1 MSHTSS
7 CALKPNPHLSNLH
20 HTYQNGPIKTR
31 VVIYD
36 VIITWSSLS
45 TNQCLKYGSNKV
57 TIVQIFFLR
66 QVSITSL
73 LRRNDV
79 TKKPKFDSRAVNIF
93 NWLWITFLSVIQPRL
108 LLISVPWSSRHLN
121 NCSLSP
127 PVSKK
132 SHDVDHFGR
141 YWVDFKKRFCDRLKI
156 LPHGHTTTKFT
167 NMLRYTPIT

>member
-1 MSHTSS
+1 MIHLYESTLWIITLLTSNILIDYLSRRLVKPLSFTCKINAIWWRHQCDCDVTVMSHTSS

-73 LRRNDV
+73 LHHNDV

-93 NWLWITFLSVIQPRL
+93 NWLWITFF
-108 LLISVPWSSRHLN
+108 ISYSTPFATYFCTMIISS
-121 NCSLSP
+121 P
-127 PVSKK
+127 E
-132 SHDVDHFGR
+132 
-141 YWVDFKKRFCDRLKI
+141 
-156 LPHGHTTTKFT
+156 
-167 NMLRYTPIT
+167 

>member
-20 HTYQNGPIKTR
+20 GHTYQNGPIKTR
-31 VVIYD
+31 VVTYD
-36 VIITWSSLS
+36 VIITLSSLS

-73 LRRNDV
+73 LLRHNDV

-93 NWLWITFLSVIQPRL
+93 NWLWITISYYVTVIQPRL

-121 NCSLSP
+121 NSALYRHKWP
-127 PVSKK
+127 K
-132 SHDVDHFGR
+132 SR
-141 YWVDFKKRFCDRLKI
+141 W
-156 LPHGHTTTKFT
+156 
-167 NMLRYTPIT
+167 